1 MEYLGKLVNTHGLR
15 GEVKIISDFKYKDI
29 IFKEG
34 NTIYIE
40 LELGNPPQKIPALL
54 FSEEFGIFIINKNKR

>member
-29 IFKEG
+29 VFKEG
-34 NTIYIE
+34 NIIYID
-40 LELGNPPQKIPALL
+40 NTFIL
-54 FSEEFGIFIINKNKR
+54 FLFII